1 MDEQPASEQIKI
13 SVFTPIIY
21 VGVLLSSFIAF
32 SIIYRKRRL
41 EKLVSADT
49 LFSENHAQNLY
60 EFLKEQYNDP
70 NASSDTK
77 PHLKVMKAALLRRGA
92 EAIRRSLKLKE
103 NEPIFNRLYQE
114 GHIGDATFKSF
125 TISTKLQEIEIR
137 DIVIEVEN
145 MKKGWTQQFFATC
158 QEICF
163 NEALRRRLNA
173 LDERHSVL
181 SELWEYTDKDVSEKA
196 DQQAIS
202 NTESDPSSED
212 HKSTPADASQDSTP
226 SNNPSNSEKKS
237 KNKKKSS
244 KGKNK

>member
-1 MDEQPASEQIKI
+1 M
-13 SVFTPIIY
+13 
-21 VGVLLSSFIAF
+21 VL
-32 SIIYRKRRL
+32 
-41 EKLVSADT
+41 ADT

-60 EFLKEQYNDP
+60 EFLKEQYNNP
-70 NASSDTK
+70 NANSDTK

-125 TISTKLQEIEIR
+125 AILTKLQEIEIR

-173 LDERHSVL
+173 LDERHATL
-181 SELWEYTDKDVSEKA
+181 AELWEYTDRNVSKET

-202 NTESDPSSED
+202 NADSDLSSKDNKPS
-212 HKSTPADASQDSTP
+212 PADVSQDLEVLNN
-226 SNNPSNSEKKS
+226 SNNSEKKS